1 MIREW
6 TLSEG
11 IEPTDEL
18 MDLIRE
24 ENSVSILAGAGAGKT
39 EFLAQKANY
48 LLQTGLCS
56 WPKRVLCLSTKK
68 EAQVNIK
75 DRVMKRCGLD
85 GRRFD
90 SYTFDA
96 FCKSIVDRFKNALPI
111 KSRPNNGY
119 DLVFDPK
126 QSNGKDNI
134 TFNDLRI
141 LAIKIIKSRPDIARI
156 FSISYSHIF
165 IDEFQ
170 DTRFDQYELIKLLFL
185 NDSNILVAV
194 GDINQSIMLWADACP
209 TVFKDFQ
216 RDFSAKKKFLLKNY
230 RSTKE
235 IQNVLSCFI
244 SFIDSSQCSDLVK
257 DKSDNCSIHVYE
269 NEYEE
274 ADDLVHQLKFMLSS
288 GLIEKDICVLT
299 KQQSSLYT
307 SVLRDKLTKV
317 GILNLDMTDLQ
328 DALKEPLGRIF
339 ASLFRIYTDKS
350 HSSYNEFC
358 DLYLEVNNIIKGED
372 QESEL
377 VRSISQHL
385 SENKSKLT
393 ADSSA
398 DTILSLINETLK
410 FIKMKKVISKWSQY
424 KSKLFRDNLWV
435 KLESHLRYTIDITK
449 SRSEASKMFRAE
461 NCIQLMN
468 IHKCKGL
475 EYKVVVF
482 LGIED
487 QAFWKYSPD
496 NFEDKCAVYVALSR
510 AKEKIIISTSK
521 NRNFR
526 YSARRDDK
534 VSDYKKVKEIYNFL
548 LKNCKFEIVKH

>member
-1 MIREW
+1 MTHEW

-11 IEPTDEL
+11 IESTDEL
-18 MDLIRE
+18 INLIRE

-56 WPKRVLCLSTKK
+56 WPMRVLCLSTKK

-75 DRVMKRCGLD
+75 DRIMKRCGSD
-85 GRRFD
+85 GSRFD

-111 KSRPNNGY
+111 NIRPNRNY
-119 DLVFDPK
+119 DVEFDQQK
-126 QSNGKDNI
+126 SNGKDKI
-134 TFNDLRI
+134 TFNDIRI
-141 LAIKIIKSRPDIARI
+141 LAIQIIKSRPDIARV
-156 FSISYSHIF
+156 FSISYSHVF

-185 NDSNILVAV
+185 NDSTKLVAV

-216 RDFSAKKKFLLKNY
+216 RDFSAKNKFLLKNH

-235 IQNVLSCFI
+235 IQDILSCFV
-244 SFIDSSQCSDLVK
+244 SFIGSSKCSVLVK
-257 DKSDNCSIHVYE
+257 DKPDNCSIHVYE

-274 ADDLVHQLKFMLSS
+274 ADDLVHQLKFILSS
-288 GLIEKDICVLT
+288 GLNEKDICVLT

-317 GILNLDMTDLQ
+317 GINNLDMTDLQ
-328 DALKEPLGRIF
+328 DVLKEPLGRIF
-339 ASLFRIYTDKS
+339 ASLFRVYTDKS

-358 DLYLEVNNIIKGED
+358 DLYLEINNIIKGEE

-385 SENKSKLT
+385 SDNKSKLT
-393 ADSSA
+393 TDSSA

-410 FIKMKKVISKWSQY
+410 FIKIKKVI
-424 KSKLFRDNLWV
+424 
-435 KLESHLRYTIDITK
+435 
-449 SRSEASKMFRAE
+449 
-461 NCIQLMN
+461 
-468 IHKCKGL
+468 
-475 EYKVVVF
+475 
-482 LGIED
+482 
-487 QAFWKYSPD
+487 
-496 NFEDKCAVYVALSR
+496 
-510 AKEKIIISTSK
+510 
-521 NRNFR
+521 
-526 YSARRDDK
+526 
-534 VSDYKKVKEIYNFL
+534 
-548 LKNCKFEIVKH
+548 

>member
-216 RDFSAKKKFLLKNY
+216 RDFSAKNKFLLKNY

-424 KSKLFRDNLWV
+424 KSKSFRDNLWV

-475 EYKVVVF
+475 EYKVVLF

>member
-216 RDFSAKKKFLLKNY
+216 RDFSAKNKFLLKNY